1 MAVTEALNNGG
12 VNRVS
17 ISLPEGLL
25 YQLDN
30 MIMQKGFEN
39 RSQAIADMIRQQ
51 LNEHR
56 QQLGED
62 VMAGTINLVYDHAI
76 HGLQRQLSDL
86 SYEYLDE
93 VISVLNVNLEEKQ
106 TMAVFLVQGPVKR
119 LKLIANRMNA
129 CRGVISSK
137 LMLSAAIIPQLHPL
151 PLQSRQAVSRS

>member
-1 MAVTEALNNGG
+1 MAITESINNSG
-12 VNRVS
+12 VNRIS

-30 MIMQKGFEN
+30 MIIEKGFES

-62 VMAGTINLVYDHAI
+62 VMAGTINLVYDNSI

-86 SYEYLDE
+86 SHEFLDE
-93 VISVLNVNLEEKQ
+93 VISVLNVSLEQKQ

-119 LKLIANRMNA
+119 LKLITNRMNA
-129 CRGVISSK
+129 CRGLISCK
-137 LMLSAAIIPQLHPL
+137 LMLSAAE
-151 PLQSRQAVSRS
+151 